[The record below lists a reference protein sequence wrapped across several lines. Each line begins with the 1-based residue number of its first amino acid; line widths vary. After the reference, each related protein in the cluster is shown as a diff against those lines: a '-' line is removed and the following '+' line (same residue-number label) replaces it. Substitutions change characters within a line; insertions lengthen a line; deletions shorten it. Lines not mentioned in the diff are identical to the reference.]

1 MLEKFLTP
9 AIIIPVIAGIFI
21 AVLLVAGYLKAPPD
35 TAYIIS
41 GLGKRRVLIGKA
53 GWRVPFFE
61 RVDKI
66 SLRVMQVDGKTSE
79 LMGCSAAALLN
90 ALKELAGIDHKVHLI
105 SQTAIQPIQ
114 TLKVHHLGSSN
125 PRLHTDEV
133 LIALATSAN
142 TDPLAQR
149 ALEHL
154 GQLKGCQAHCSV
166 MLSPA
171 DSVTYKKLGLLLTCQ
186 PQYQTNKLYH
196 K

>member
-1 MLEKFLTP
+1 MSQMDLKQTDRVCVTP
-9 AIIIPVIAGIFI
+9 ALQAAEETGEPAMAIE
-21 AVLLVAGYLKAPPD
+21 LPD
-35 TAYIIS
+35 GT
-41 GLGKRRVLIGKA
+41 V
-53 GWRVPFFE
+53 
-61 RVDKI
+61 
-66 SLRVMQVDGKTSE
+66 VDGKTSE

-90 ALKELAGIDHKVHLI
+90 ALKELAGIDHEVHLI
-105 SQTAIQPIQ
+105 SQSAIQPIQ
-114 TLKVHHLGSSN
+114 TLKVHHLGSAN
-125 PRLHTDEV
+125 PRLHSDEV

-142 TDPLAQR
+142 TDPLAQK

-171 DSVTYKKLGLLLTCQ
+171 DSVTYKKLGLMLTCQ

>member
-1 MLEKFLTP
+1 MQLP
-9 AIIIPVIAGIFI
+9 AMCIQ
-21 AVLLVAGYLKAPPD
+21 LPD
-35 TAYIIS
+35 GT
-41 GLGKRRVLIGKA
+41 LIT
-53 GWRVPFFE
+53 
-61 RVDKI
+61 
-66 SLRVMQVDGKTSE
+66 GKTSE

-90 ALKELAGIDHKVHLI
+90 ALKELAGIDHEVHLI
-105 SQTAIQPIQ
+105 SQSAIQPIQ